1 MILLTLT
8 KEEEEEEEQKENM
21 EHELW
26 NSILIR
32 NEYIIYYFKGYLI
45 Q

>member
-8 KEEEEEEEQKENM
+8 KEEEEEEQKENM
-21 EHELW
+21 EHEQW

-32 NEYIIYYFKGYLI
+32 NEYIIYYFKGYLV